1 MKKYLEGTMNETLKN
16 IAERYSCRDFAG
28 TALTDGQIKAI
39 VEAALA
45 APSAMNRQPWH
56 IIVVT
61 DKALIEEL
69 DAEGMKT
76 IASWEDKSAYERIT
90 SRGGKLFYN
99 APCMVLVASQGSDM
113 DCGILSQNV
122 SLAAHSLG
130 LGSVICGMAGIPF
143 SGQRKDEL
151 KKRLK
156 FPDGY
161 EFGIAVL
168 IGTAKSGKAP
178 HELDMSKVTYI

>member
-1 MKKYLEGTMNETLKN
+1 MNETLKN
-16 IAERYSCRDFAG
+16 IATRYSCRDFAD
-28 TALTDGQIKAI
+28 TALTDLQINAI

-45 APSAMNRQPWH
+45 SPSSMNRQPWH

-69 DAEGMKT
+69 DAEGMKI
-76 IASWEDKSAYERIT
+76 IASWEDKSAFERIN

-99 APCMVLVASQGSDM
+99 APCLVIVASDGSDL
-113 DCGILSQNV
+113 DCGIVSQNI

-130 LGSVICGMAGIPF
+130 LGNVICGMAGIPL
-143 SGQRKDEL
+143 SGPRAEEL

-156 FPDGY
+156 FPDGLK
-161 EFGIAVL
+161 FAMAVL
-168 IGTAKSGKAP
+168 VGTAKSGKAP
-178 HELDMSKVTYI
+178 HELDRSKVTYI

>member
-1 MKKYLEGTMNETLKN
+1 MNETLKN
-16 IAERYSCRDFAG
+16 IATRYSCRDFAD
-28 TALTDGQIKAI
+28 TPLTDLQILAI

-45 APSAMNRQPWH
+45 SPSAMNRQPWH
-56 IIVVT
+56 IIVVKE
-61 DKALIEEL
+61 KALIEEI
-69 DAEGMKT
+69 DAEGMKI
-76 IASWEDKSAYERIT
+76 IASWEDKSAFERIS

-99 APCMVLVASQGSDM
+99 APCLVVVTSEGSDL
-113 DCGILSQNV
+113 DCGIVSQNI

-130 LGSVICGMAGIPF
+130 LGNVICGMAGIPF
-143 SGQRKDEL
+143 SGPRAEEL

-156 FPDGY
+156 FPDGHK
-161 EFGIAVL
+161 FAMAVL